1 MKKSKKQLMLAGT
14 VCLLAFLVSRFF
26 VQVILIHG
34 ESMEPA
40 FHSGQLTLIDKWTK
54 EYQYNDVVA
63 FRCEELSAILIKRIV
78 GMPGDTIQITDG
90 ILYRNGEA
98 VRLEYG
104 TGSLSYGGL
113 ASEGIILGEGEY
125 FVLGDNFER
134 SRDSRYTQ
142 VGRVKEASILGI
154 VIW

>member
-1 MKKSKKQLMLAGT
+1 MLAGT
-14 VCLLAFLVSRFF
+14 VCLLAFLVSRFC

-40 FHSGQLTLIDKWTK
+40 YHSGQLTLIDKRTK
-54 EYQYNDVVA
+54 DYQYNDVVA
-63 FRCEELSAILIKRIV
+63 FRCEELSSILIKRIV
-78 GMPGDTIQITDG
+78 GMPGDRIQITDG
-90 ILYRNGEA
+90 VLYRNGEA

-113 ASEGIILGEGEY
+113 AREEITLGEGEY

-134 SRDSRYTQ
+134 SKDSRYTQ
-142 VGRVKEASILGI
+142 VGRVQEASILGK
-154 VIW
+154 VI